1 MIAHKIRLM
10 VVDDSIY
17 MQMAIRA
24 MVTIHPEIEIVGEA
38 TNGEQ
43 AIDMARQL
51 KPDVVTMDIN
61 MPGLDGLEA
70 TRRIM
75 AEAPTRVVMLSS
87 LTEKGAASTFR
98 ALELGAVDY
107 VPKSSSAI
115 DVDLAT
121 IAEQVASKILFWGK
135 QHAAATTATDDA
147 LPALPGGTDMLVITA
162 GSGSP
167 LLISS
172 LLRATA
178 PSLFPILVVQEM
190 SANFTSSFVDF
201 LKRTTG
207 HPTREG
213 LHQSTLSP
221 GTVTVMPGGRRGSV
235 SRDEAGVLSLKL
247 GNSVSAGHVEE
258 DLIASAV
265 AAARVPVLIMLS
277 GEARPL
283 DRLTAAW
290 AGKGGALWV
299 QSPDSCVVEALPR
312 AAIASGLVKTVVSP
326 QNLVAA
332 LQRGFE
338 RSAA

>member
-1 MIAHKIRLM
+1 L
-10 VVDDSIY
+10 
-17 MQMAIRA
+17 
-24 MVTIHPEIEIVGEA
+24 
-38 TNGEQ
+38 
-43 AIDMARQL
+43 
-51 KPDVVTMDIN
+51 
-61 MPGLDGLEA
+61 
-70 TRRIM
+70 
-75 AEAPTRVVMLSS
+75 
-87 LTEKGAASTFR
+87 
-98 ALELGAVDY
+98 
-107 VPKSSSAI
+107 
-115 DVDLAT
+115 
-121 IAEQVASKILFWGK
+121 
-135 QHAAATTATDDA
+135 
-147 LPALPGGTDMLVITA
+147 
-162 GSGSP
+162 
-167 LLISS
+167 
-172 LLRATA
+172 LLRAMA
-178 PSLFPILVVQEM
+178 PSSFPILVVQEM
-190 SANFTSSFVDF
+190 SANFTPSFVDF

-213 LHQSTLSP
+213 LHQGTLAP
-221 GTVTVMPGGRRGSV
+221 GTITVMPGGRRGSV